1 VLEWK
6 AVDLGEFSSRK
17 GLESL
22 TEELKYRAKK
32 DFNLFLVVLPNALK
46 TSYKAIKKLCLL

>member
-1 VLEWK
+1 MLEWK